1 MIEVLTMNR
10 IVNPV
15 VKSTEKSNEVRIRNR
30 QKNTKVPHTSCQVV
44 VYCLRPIDM
53 IQLLLPRGS
62 AVWCTANP
70 LGLAYH
76 RLESWSRSVS
86 IPETVFNK
94 SCAMK
99 IGLTLYGL
107 LLRSS
112 LHFSLLDVF
121 LPGLHLPENGNQPA
135 SY

>member
-1 MIEVLTMNR
+1 M
-10 IVNPV
+10 NPV
-15 VKSTEKSNEVRIRNR
+15 VKSNEKSNEVRIRNR
-30 QKNTKVPHTSCQVV
+30 QKNTRVPHTSCQVV
-44 VYCLRPIDM
+44 VCCLRPIDM

-70 LGLAYH
+70 LGLAYR

-86 IPETVFNK
+86 IPETDFDK

-107 LLRSS
+107 LLRAS

-121 LPGLHLPENGNQPA
+121 FCQDFTYPKMGTNQPVIK
-135 SY
+135 Y